1 MNKKHSDY
9 ALGLINKLTLEEKIA
24 LVAGHNFMYTNEIP
38 RLGIPS
44 IRMSDGP
51 HGLRIQTPE
60 QDSLM
65 GSSVATCFPSA
76 ATSACSWNLDLLKE
90 MGKAMGEEARYYGVD
105 IILGPGVNI
114 KRNPLCGRNFEYFS
128 EDPLLAGKL
137 GAAEVTGIQS
147 EGVGTSLKHF
157 AFNNEENHR
166 MFGDSV
172 VDMRAAREIYLK
184 PFEYIVKNAHPETV
198 MNAYNKVNGISCTEN
213 KWLLTDVLRNE
224 WGFDGLVMTDWGAT
238 HNRIEGIKAGNDL
251 EMPGDT
257 LICRKWLFDGVK
269 NGTLKEEELN
279 ERALNVLDLVSKH
292 INKNKLDN
300 VDWEKHHALAS
311 QIAEESAVL
320 LKNNGLLP
328 LKKED
333 KLCVIGELFEKMR
346 YQGSGSSMITSYK
359 ITTCKDAFDSNGVDY
374 IYFKGYQENQKE
386 SPSLLTDAVEGAKDF
401 EKVVIFAGLTDSEE
415 TEGGDRENMSL
426 PTNQLRLIEELIK
439 ANKQI
444 VLVLFGGSSV
454 ELPFFDDVNSILN
467 MYLPGQNGGEATYKL
482 LFGEANPSGRLA
494 ETWPI
499 KYEDVPFGN
508 EFGKSKQLV
517 YKESVFVG
525 YRYYLSANKDVRF
538 PFGFGLSYTSFDY
551 SDLNI
556 KEDKENIY
564 VTTKVKNIGEVK
576 GKETI
581 QVYVQ
586 GHDTNFFKPNRELKG
601 FVKVKLSPNESR
613 TVEIAIRKDDLKHW
627 NIKDNKYDLEQGKY
641 LIQIGRNSRDII
653 LEKSIELDG
662 INLDDIYPKNPGI
675 LYKNLKFSEI
685 NNEIF
690 EEMSGMRI
698 HKISDK
704 KPFTMESRITDLKAS
719 LPGKILY
726 KVVVGVADKE
736 LKAAN
741 KLPDGVDKDNKVK
754 AAMAMKRMMV
764 SNCPLGMTMAAGQRF
779 PYNLAEG
786 LVDIANWK
794 IFRGLRKINKK
805 IDAPSIPEIK

>member
-1 MNKKHSDY
+1 MDKKHSDY
-9 ALGLINKLTLEEKIA
+9 ALDLINKLTLEEKIA

-76 ATSACSWNLDLLKE
+76 ATSACSWNPDLLKK

-137 GAAEVTGIQS
+137 GAAEVIGIQS
-147 EGVGTSLKHF
+147 EGIGTSLKHF

-198 MNAYNKVNGISCTEN
+198 MNAYNKVNGVSCTEN

-257 LICRKWLFDGVK
+257 LICRKWLYDGVK

-279 ERALNVLDLVSKH
+279 ERVLNVLDLVSKH

-320 LKNNGLLP
+320 LKNDGLLP

-359 ITTCKDAFDSNGVDY
+359 ITTCKDAFDSNDVDY

-386 SPSLLTDAVEGAKDF
+386 SASLLSEAVKGAKDF
-401 EKVVIFAGLTDSEE
+401 NKVVVFAGLTDSEE

-426 PTNQLRLIEELIK
+426 PINQLKLIEELIK

-454 ELPFFDDVNSILN
+454 ELPFFGNVNSILN
-467 MYLPGQNGGEATYKL
+467 MYLPGQNGGEATYEL
-482 LFGEANPSGRLA
+482 LFGKVNA
-494 ETWPI
+494 
-499 KYEDVPFGN
+499 
-508 EFGKSKQLV
+508 
-517 YKESVFVG
+517 
-525 YRYYLSANKDVRF
+525 
-538 PFGFGLSYTSFDY
+538 
-551 SDLNI
+551 
-556 KEDKENIY
+556 DK
-564 VTTKVKNIGEVK
+564 
-576 GKETI
+576 
-581 QVYVQ
+581 
-586 GHDTNFFKPNRELKG
+586 NFFHT
-601 FVKVKLSPNESR
+601 F
-613 TVEIAIRKDDLKHW
+613 
-627 NIKDNKYDLEQGKY
+627 
-641 LIQIGRNSRDII
+641 
-653 LEKSIELDG
+653 
-662 INLDDIYPKNPGI
+662 
-675 LYKNLKFSEI
+675 
-685 NNEIF
+685 
-690 EEMSGMRI
+690 
-698 HKISDK
+698 
-704 KPFTMESRITDLKAS
+704 
-719 LPGKILY
+719 
-726 KVVVGVADKE
+726 
-736 LKAAN
+736 
-741 KLPDGVDKDNKVK
+741 
-754 AAMAMKRMMV
+754 AM
-764 SNCPLGMTMAAGQRF
+764 F
-779 PYNLAEG
+779 Y
-786 LVDIANWK
+786 
-794 IFRGLRKINKK
+794 
-805 IDAPSIPEIK
+805 